1 VAQVH
6 RAVLDDGSEV
16 AVKIQRPGV
25 DRRIIGDVSI
35 LGFWAR
41 VLNLLPQLRPL
52 SLPGAMTH
60 FGAALEGQLDFEQEA
75 RNNLRFAEN
84 FKSIDGLAVP
94 RLFPALST
102 RRVLT
107 MELVHG
113 VKGSEPEKVGG
124 DRARLARI
132 GAQAI
137 LEMVFDDGFVH
148 ADLHPGNIILTD
160 DGRVVV
166 IDLGMVAEIPPVL
179 MRPWIETF
187 MALSQ
192 QNGAEVARLLY
203 VHAPKVGR
211 FDYAEYEADCKAWFS
226 RWAGKPLGE
235 IEASVVVTGV
245 MNILRKYRI
254 RIDPSFTVVHVAILV
269 AEGLGKQLDPSLDI
283 VALSFPV
290 LVRAAAKA
298 PPGIVPKR
306 DIPPRALV
314 GSGSKD

>member
-1 VAQVH
+1 
-6 RAVLDDGSEV
+6 
-16 AVKIQRPGV
+16 
-25 DRRIIGDVSI
+25 
-35 LGFWAR
+35 
-41 VLNLLPQLRPL
+41 
-52 SLPGAMTH
+52 
-60 FGAALEGQLDFEQEA
+60 
-75 RNNLRFAEN
+75 
-84 FKSIDGLAVP
+84 
-94 RLFPALST
+94 
-102 RRVLT
+102 

-187 MALSQ
+187 MALSR

-306 DIPPRALV
+306 DTPPRALV
-314 GSGSKD
+314 GSASKD